1 MRKSDHL
8 YLGHMLENAVK
19 ARSKAGS
26 FTKADF
32 DANEDLQMVLAHLI
46 QTIGEAA
53 SKVFESTKA
62 AHPEIPWKE
71 IVGIR
76 HRIIHDYMNIN
87 YDVLWAIATSDLE
100 PLITQ
105 LRSIIPPEEQ

>member
-1 MRKSDHL
+1 MRRSDLL
-8 YLGHMLENAVK
+8 YLGHMLENAGK
-19 ARSKAGS
+19 ARNKVGP
-26 FTKADF
+26 FTKDEF

-71 IVGIR
+71 IIGIR

-87 YDVLWAIATSDLE
+87 YDVLWAIATNDLE
-100 PLITQ
+100 PLIAH
-105 LRSIIPPEEQ
+105 LRSILPQEEQ

>member
-1 MRKSDHL
+1 MRKSDAV
-8 YLGHMLENAVK
+8 YLGHMLDSAVK
-19 ARSKAGS
+19 ARQKVASQ
-26 FTKADF
+26 TKAQF
-32 DANEDLQMVLAHLI
+32 DADEDLQMILAHLI

-53 SKVFESTKA
+53 SKVFDNTKA

-87 YDVLWAIATSDLE
+87 YDVLWAIAVDDLE
-100 PLITQ
+100 PLISQ
-105 LRSIIPPEEQ
+105 LRAILPAEEQ